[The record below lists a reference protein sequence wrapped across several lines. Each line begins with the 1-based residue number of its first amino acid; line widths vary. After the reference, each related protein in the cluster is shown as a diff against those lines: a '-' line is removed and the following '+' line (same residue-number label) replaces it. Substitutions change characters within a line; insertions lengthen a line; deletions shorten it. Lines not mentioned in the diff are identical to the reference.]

1 MPNSI
6 NERIKNR
13 RKELHLSQAEL
24 ANQIGLKPPAISQY
38 ESGARRPSFEI
49 IQKLAFALKVTT
61 EYLISGVDQVKAQH
75 SINLSDRLF
84 LNIVNSL
91 SPQDKEKL
99 VEYAAFLATGRKI
112 KMDILYETPKEYAEA
127 ILTEKVEEPLPIDLY
142 KLANELGIK
151 VLEDDL
157 EEAEGIYIQSE
168 FPIILLARR
177 KKHEHRARF
186 TLATLIAHHVL
197 PWHLKNKYF
206 SRKYRNNQD
215 KNQQFGVSSLLT
227 QEIEEMEAH
236 QFASTLLIPTNHLT
250 MEFTNKVVNIETVQH
265 FAEKYHVTL
274 FMFLNRLVDFAPEKY
289 AVVQSDGSNIMKRFQ
304 GNRALVSK
312 LHTNSIAA
320 SFFHKP
326 STQIELRRNEVPAS
340 YWFIDS
346 KMNETV
352 IEESVYNPDM
362 GRVLSL
368 ITILEE
374 K

>member
-6 NERIKNR
+6 SERIKSR
-13 RKELHLSQAEL
+13 RKELNLSQAEL
-24 ANQIGLKPPAISQY
+24 ANQVGLKPPAISQY
-38 ESGARRPSFEI
+38 ESGARKPSFEI
-49 IQKLAFALKVTT
+49 VQKLSFALKVTT
-61 EYLISGVDQVKAQH
+61 EYLISGVDQVKPQH
-75 SINLSDRLF
+75 PINLSDRLF

-99 VEYAAFLATGRKI
+99 VDYAAFLATGRKI
-112 KMDILYETPKEYAEA
+112 KMDILFETPKEYAEY
-127 ILTEKVEEPLPIDLY
+127 ILKDKLDEQIPININ

-151 VLEDDL
+151 VVEDDL
-157 EEAEGIYIQSE
+157 AEAEGIYIQSD
-168 FPIILLARR
+168 FPIILLDRR
-177 KKHEHRARF
+177 KQDQHRARF
-186 TLATLIAHHVL
+186 TLATLIAHHVI

-206 SRKYRNNQD
+206 SRKYRNVQD
-215 KNQQFGVSSLLT
+215 KNQQYGESSLLT
-227 QEIEEMEAH
+227 EEIEEMEAH

-250 MEFTNKVVNIETVQH
+250 MEFTNKVVNIETVQQ

-289 AVVQSDGSNIMKRFQ
+289 AVVQSDGSKIMKRFQ

-326 STQIELRRNEVPAS
+326 STQIEVRRKEVPAS

-346 KMNETV
+346 KVNETV
-352 IEESVYNPDM
+352 IEESVYNPDI
-362 GRVLSL
+362 GRVLTL
-368 ITILEE
+368 IIVEVN
-374 K
+374 